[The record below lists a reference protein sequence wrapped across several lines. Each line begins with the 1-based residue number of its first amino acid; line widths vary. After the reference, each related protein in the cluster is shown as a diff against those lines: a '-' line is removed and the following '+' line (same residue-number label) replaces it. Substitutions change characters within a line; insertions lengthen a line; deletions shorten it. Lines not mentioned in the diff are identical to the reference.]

1 MFKKFSPPFLG
12 FLQATCLV
20 VYIVLIATFFILV
33 TPTMHSNAE
42 QFYAPIMMLLL
53 FVVSAVISAVLVLG
67 RAGVL
72 FWDKKYKEAFTLI
85 GWTVGWGLFYF
96 MLIVLY
102 LVIK

>member
-12 FLQATCLV
+12 FLQTTGLV
-20 VYIVLIATFFILV
+20 VYIILIATFFTLV
-33 TPTMHSNAE
+33 TPAMHSTAE

-53 FVVSAVISAVLVLG
+53 FVVSAVISAILVLG

-72 FWDKKYKEAFTLI
+72 FWDRKYKEAFTLI
-85 GWTVGWGLFYF
+85 GWTVGWGMFYF
-96 MLIVLY
+96 LLIVLY